1 MSELSVRRPSR
12 KRFVYGGV
20 AAVAAVALLLAYLL
34 GAFEERGDIQAD
46 DVCRNV
52 PDRQRVTETFN
63 SVLPRAATYHFEEE
77 QVLTPDSYFMSRCD
91 VTGDDD
97 DLLLTLNA
105 KLGSDRPWRE
115 WADSEIPPNSGGD
128 RTYFNAGVKGVSN
141 AEVAAIWVPC
151 YASEK
156 ASKQPWNMTV
166 FALVHKR
173 LKASDKEARQTLI
186 DLATDFARQ
195 AHKDAKCDLPSRLPN

>member
-1 MSELSVRRPSR
+1 MTVT
-12 KRFVYGGV
+12 
-20 AAVAAVALLLAYLL
+20 VALLVAYLL
-34 GAFEERGDIQAD
+34 GAFEERATIRAY
-46 DVCRNV
+46 DVCENV
-52 PDRQRVTETFN
+52 PDKQKVAKTLN
-63 SVLPRAATYHFEEE
+63 SSLPTATRYHFRER
-77 QVLTPDSYFMSRCD
+77 QVATPDSYFKSRCN
-91 VTGDDD
+91 TYGDGDE
-97 DLLLTLNA
+97 LLLTLA
-105 KLGSDRPWRE
+105 AEMGSARPWQE
-115 WADSEIPPNSGGD
+115 WAGDEIPPTSGGD

-195 AHKDAKCDLPSRLPN
+195 AHKDAKCDLPSKLPS